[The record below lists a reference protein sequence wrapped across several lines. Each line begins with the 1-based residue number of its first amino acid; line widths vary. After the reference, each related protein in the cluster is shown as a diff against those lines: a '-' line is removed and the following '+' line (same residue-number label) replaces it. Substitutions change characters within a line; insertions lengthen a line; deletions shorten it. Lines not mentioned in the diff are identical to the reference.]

1 MKAIGYFNKESDTSI
16 DRENFTDKFN
26 EYCQTHQHRPLSIY
40 FNNEDQAGAQEQ
52 LSLLKKTVAEEHNG
66 VLIAVIDATHIGK
79 DLEAIARQV
88 ISFEGLNS
96 EFICMSEE
104 YPDILQNAFVHLGTP
119 GVSKQRS
126 AKIRE
131 SMQLKAMEGRV
142 LGKPPFGYIIGE
154 EGNFEV
160 VPEEAPT
167 VLFIFDSYTSG
178 NLGLRKIVQSLKDK
192 GITTRRGRDWNIV
205 TIRDMLKNRT
215 YIGPYQRFGLT
226 LPRNHPA
233 IVSTE
238 IFRSAQDKVRE
249 RRRYKSFPDSS
260 PFLLSNLCICGYCG
274 SNMIGATR
282 RQTWTKD
289 SGERAK
295 GTYRYY
301 QCQSKSNR
309 ENCSYHTRRATEL
322 ESIIYKQLLQLANT
336 HELHKSME
344 GSSGET
350 KRQIAGRKRFNRVES
365 AEKLFIK
372 SMKRTS
378 RGESVTRRMAL
389 YLHDL
394 DMARDQLFVSF
405 PSSEINKVLNDWDD
419 LSFNNRQAFLREHIN
434 SIIVKDRSV
443 RLLI

>member
-1 MKAIGYFNKESDTSI
+1 MKAIGYFNNESDAVI
-16 DRENFTDKFN
+16 DRESFTNIFN

-40 FNNEDQAGAQEQ
+40 FDDKSQVGVQDQFAM
-52 LSLLKKTVAEEHNG
+52 LKKTVAEEHNG
-66 VLIAVIDATHIGK
+66 VLIAVLGATHIGK
-79 DLEAIARQV
+79 DLEDIARQV
-88 ISFEGLNS
+88 ISFESLNS
-96 EFICMSEE
+96 EFVCMSEE
-104 YPDILQNAFVHLGTP
+104 YPDILQNAFIHLGTP
-119 GVSKQRS
+119 GVSKERS
-126 AKIRE
+126 TKIRE
-131 SMQLKAMEGRV
+131 SMQLKAMEGRA
-142 LGKPPFGYIIGE
+142 LGKPPFGYVIGE
-154 EGNFEV
+154 EGNFV
-160 VPEEAPT
+160 IVPEEAQI
-167 VLFIFDSYTSG
+167 VVFIFDSYTAG
-178 NLGLRKIVQSLKDK
+178 NLGLRRIVQSLKDK
-192 GITTRRGRDWNIV
+192 GIATRQGRDWNIV

-215 YIGPYQRFGLT
+215 YIGTYQRFGLT
-226 LPRNHPA
+226 LPRNHTP
-233 IVSTE
+233 IVSAE
-238 IFRSAQDKVRE
+238 IFRTAQDKVRE

-282 RQTWTKD
+282 KQTWTRD

-309 ENCSYHTRRATEL
+309 ENCSYHTRRSTEL
-322 ESIIYKQLLQLANT
+322 EDIIYKQLLQLADT
-336 HELHKSME
+336 HELHRSME

-394 DMARDQLFVSF
+394 DMAREQLFVSF
-405 PSSEINKVLNDWDD
+405 PSSEINRFLNEWDG
-419 LSFNNRQAFLREHIN
+419 LSFNNKQAFLREHVN

-443 RLLI
+443 RILI